1 MIFSEQHSE
10 SSHFQ
15 TAFSP
20 SDSITYH
27 LTQLGSYPHSGL
39 WGQEGHLHQIVP
51 PGLHLMGKGLSP
63 KENPEVLPKVGM
75 AQKVKHDGLPVLWV
89 PTSILPLPLFAQ
101 KSKFLSLP
109 DKYLS
114 ESWANAQGPAVHCS
128 FVCDSETHS
137 VCLTIH
143 RLKTT
148 AQGQR

>member
-15 TAFSP
+15 TAFFLQSLSP
-20 SDSITYH
+20 RDTNCL
-27 LTQLGSYPHSGL
+27 LTQLGSYPYSGL

-75 AQKVKHDGLPVLWV
+75 AQKVKHNGLPVLWV

-109 DKYLS
+109 
-114 ESWANAQGPAVHCS
+114 
-128 FVCDSETHS
+128 
-137 VCLTIH
+137 
-143 RLKTT
+143 
-148 AQGQR
+148 